1 MSLVF
6 FDKKMKAFNEDPL
19 RSFHDG
25 YSGEVFEDKIYIKNL
40 DKTRFYTEITAE
52 PKFKDAYQQDTGEYG
67 NTGWSIKLMYGERQ
81 PTEEEWAY
89 VPPASIISI
98 PDIGTRE
105 KADTIRRHPIWVRI
119 FCPGNS
125 RAQIKKNIFIELQ
138 YYEKVV
144 NV

>member
-6 FDKKMKAFNEDPL
+6 LDKQMKPFNGNPF

-25 YSGEVFEDKIYIKNL
+25 YSGDVFEDKVYIRNL
-40 DKTRFYTEITAE
+40 DKTRYYTEISIE
-52 PKFKDAYQQDTGEYG
+52 PKFKNSYQKDSGELG
-67 NTGWSIKLMYGERQ
+67 NTGWSIKLMYGERR
-81 PTEEEWAY
+81 PTEEEWAA
-89 VPPASIISI
+89 VPPASVISI
-98 PDIGTRE
+98 PDIGSE
-105 KADTIRRHPIWVRI
+105 SKADTIRKHPVWLRI

-125 RAQIKKNIFIELQ
+125 PAQIKKNIFIELE